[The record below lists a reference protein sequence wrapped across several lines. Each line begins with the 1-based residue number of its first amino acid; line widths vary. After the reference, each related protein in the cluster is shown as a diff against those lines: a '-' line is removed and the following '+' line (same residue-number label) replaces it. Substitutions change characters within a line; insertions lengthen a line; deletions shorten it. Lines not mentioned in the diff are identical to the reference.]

1 MEDKYKNA
9 IELFDK
15 ANAED
20 PHIEI
25 YNGQEYPKELLYAL
39 RMSEWLERFEPNAS
53 EVLKLAVRCQH
64 IHRWKIPRDRYSMDK
79 KGYLLWR
86 TTLKKY
92 HSDTAGAI
100 LQEVGYDQHSINRV
114 KSLLL
119 KEKLK
124 QDPEVQDL
132 EDVVCLVFLNYYF
145 RDFAQKHEEKKIIDI
160 IRKTWKKM
168 SDKGHKAALQLNFSH
183 EELNL
188 IKKAL
193 QE

>member
-1 MEDKYKNA
+1 
-9 IELFDK
+9 
-15 ANAED
+15 
-20 PHIEI
+20 
-25 YNGQEYPKELLYAL
+25 
-39 RMSEWLERFEPNAS
+39 
-53 EVLKLAVRCQH
+53 
-64 IHRWKIPRDRYSMDK
+64 MDK